1 MDIVVV
7 SMPSISLNPVKGTK
21 LKTLYTNRLENEASK
36 FVSRYNRHNTKD
48 TVEYVYSRRSKVLR
62 GTRELLAV
70 RLKSGT
76 KGWISQDGRFVSQ
89 DSMYQLMM
97 GLDGTVASGLYGFS
111 FAEVWEHMS
120 AQQRAEFVEL
130 TQGVDWDA
138 FWEVRY
144 SRENPLDEQ
153 WLEAF
158 ETVAEALLAV
168 VG

>member
-1 MDIVVV
+1 MHIVVV

-21 LKTLYTNRLENEASK
+21 LKTLYTNRLEDEASK
-36 FVSRYNRHNTKD
+36 FVSRYNRHNIKD

-76 KGWISQDGRFVSQ
+76 KGWISQD
-89 DSMYQLMM
+89 SMYQLMM
-97 GLDGTVASGLYGFS
+97 GLDGTVASGMYGFS